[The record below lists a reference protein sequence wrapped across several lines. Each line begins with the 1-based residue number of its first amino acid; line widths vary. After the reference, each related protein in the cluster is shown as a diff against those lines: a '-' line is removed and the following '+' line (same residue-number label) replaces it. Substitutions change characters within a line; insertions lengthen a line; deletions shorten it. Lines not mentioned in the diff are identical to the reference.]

1 MLSYRHAFHAGNHAD
16 VLKHLVLFE
25 VLRYFNQKDKPYWYI
40 DTHAGAG
47 RYDLRAKAAA
57 QNREYAQGIGR
68 LWEAPGLPPP
78 LAEFVD
84 VLRSLNQG
92 PTLRFYPGSPLLA
105 HALVRAGDRLQLFEM
120 HPADLGALQARFK
133 TAGRQVQVRGED
145 GFAGLLG
152 VLPPA
157 TRRAV
162 VLIDPPYEVKS
173 DYRRVEEVLKGALK
187 RFAQGTY
194 LVWYPLLR
202 HPAAQVLRER
212 LRRLGVAAWLQVE
225 LQVRRPPAG
234 GAGMY
239 GSGVFVINPPWNL
252 PEHLAAVMPMLRDTL
267 ALDAGADFALE
278 ACIP

>member
-16 VLKHLVLFE
+16 VLKHFVLFE

-47 RYDLRAKAAA
+47 RYDLRTKAAA
-57 QNREYAQGIGR
+57 QNREYAQGVGR

-84 VLRSLNQG
+84 VLRGLNQG
-92 PTLRFYPGSPLLA
+92 PALRRYPGSPLLA
-105 HALVRAGDRLQLFEM
+105 YTLMRATDRLQLFEM
-120 HPADLGALQARFK
+120 HPADLAALQGRFK
-133 TAGRQVQVRGED
+133 SAGRRVQVRGED

-152 VLPPA
+152 VLPPV
-157 TRRAV
+157 TRRAI

-173 DYRRVEEVLKGALK
+173 DYRRVEEVLKGAFR
-187 RFAQGTY
+187 RFAQGSY

-202 HPAAQVLRER
+202 HTGAQVLRER
-212 LRRLGVAAWLQVE
+212 LPRLAVDAWLQVE
-225 LQVRRPPAG
+225 LQVQRPPSG

-239 GSGVFVINPPWNL
+239 GSGVFVVNPPWNL
-252 PEHLAAVMPMLRDTL
+252 PERLAAVMPVLRDLL
-267 ALDAGADFALE
+267 AVDAGARVDLQSR
-278 ACIP
+278 IP

>member
-16 VLKHLVLFE
+16 VLKHFVLFE
-25 VLRYFNQKDKPYWYI
+25 VLRYFNQKDKPYGYI

-47 RYDLRAKAAA
+47 RYDLQTKAAS

-68 LWEAPGLPPP
+68 LWEATGLPRP

-84 VLRSLNQG
+84 VLRGLNRG
-92 PTLRFYPGSPLLA
+92 PELRVYPGSPLLA
-105 HALVRAGDRLQLFEM
+105 HALMRAGDRLQLFEM
-120 HPADLGALQARFK
+120 HPADLGALRARFK
-133 TAGRQVQVRGED
+133 AAGRQVQVRGED

-152 VLPPA
+152 VLPPL
-157 TRRAV
+157 TRRAI
-162 VLIDPPYEVKS
+162 VLIDPPYEVKT

-202 HPAAQVLRER
+202 RPGAQVLRER
-212 LRRLGVAAWLQVE
+212 LRRLGVGAWLQVE
-225 LQVRRPPAG
+225 LQVQRTPPG

-239 GSGVFVINPPWNL
+239 GSGMFVINPPWNL
-252 PEHLAAVMPMLRDTL
+252 PEHLAAVMPTLRDTL
-267 ALDAGADFALE
+267 ALDAGAAFTLDQH
-278 ACIP
+278 IP

>member
-16 VLKHLVLFE
+16 VLKHFVLFE
-25 VLRYFNQKDKPYWYI
+25 VLRHFNRKDKPYWYV

-47 RYDLRAKAAA
+47 RYDLQTKAASL
-57 QNREYAQGIGR
+57 NREYAQGIGR
-68 LWEAPGLPPP
+68 LWEAAGLPPP

-84 VLRSLNQG
+84 VLRGLNRG
-92 PTLRFYPGSPLLA
+92 PLLRVYPGSPLLA
-105 HALVRAGDRLQLFEM
+105 HALMRPADRLQLFEM
-120 HPADLGALQARFK
+120 HPADLAALQARFK
-133 TAGRQVQVRGED
+133 AAGRQVQVRGED

-152 VLPPA
+152 ILPPV
-157 TRRAV
+157 TRRAI
-162 VLIDPPYEVKS
+162 VLIDPSYEVKS
-173 DYRRVEEVLKGALK
+173 DYRRVEEVLKGSLK

-202 HPAAQVLRER
+202 RSGAQVLRER
-212 LRRLGVAAWLQVE
+212 LRRLGIDAWLQVE
-225 LQVRRPPAG
+225 LQVQRPPAG

-252 PEHLAAVMPMLRDTL
+252 PDQLAAVMPTLRDTL
-267 ALDAGADFALE
+267 ALDAGADFVLE